1 MLAYFIFF
9 FVYFQYENA
18 LFSKT
23 FYFFN
28 NLNAFIYYI
37 TTNYIKLYSRK
48 QFENLI
54 LFKSKSI
61 IFTIDIMGG
70 RIMNIVLSGIKPTG
84 IPTLGNYLGALKNFV
99 KLQNT
104 MTDYEFFVFV
114 ADLHAITT
122 PQEPKVLRQNIKNVA
137 ALYLACGLNPD
148 RLVLFI
154 QSEVNAH
161 VKLGY
166 AMQSVCY
173 MGELERMTQY
183 KDKAAKQVQGITS
196 ALFTYPALMA
206 ADILL
211 YDAKYVPVGDDQKQ
225 HLELTRDL
233 AIRFNNR
240 YGETFVVPEP
250 LIPKKGA
257 RIMDLQDP
265 SKKMDKSTDNEKGCI
280 FLLEPINSI
289 KKKIKSAITDLE
301 TCIRYDKEK
310 KPGISNLMTIYSTIT
325 ELSFAEIEAKYVGK
339 GYGDFKNDL
348 AEIVACEIGNVQES
362 YNRIINSKELDEI
375 LDKGRE
381 RANLIANKK
390 IDKVFKKIGLG
401 RQQK

>member
-1 MLAYFIFF
+1 MFG
-9 FVYFQYENA
+9 E
-18 LFSKT
+18 T

-54 LFKSKSI
+54 LLQSKSI
-61 IFTIDIMGG
+61 IFTIDIFGG

-325 ELSFAEIEAKYVGK
+325 ELSFAEIEAKYVGH

-381 RANLIANKK
+381 KANLIANKK
-390 IDKVFKKIGLG
+390 VDKVFKKIGLG